1 MKSIYRTII
10 AAAGS
15 FLAAQFGGWDA
26 ALETLVCFMAIDWI
40 TGGVLL
46 PVVFKKSPKS
56 ENGTLESRAGWKG
69 LCRKGM
75 MLFFVLIAEKLD
87 QLTQTNYLRDA
98 VCIGFILNEAVSI
111 LENAGLMG
119 VKIPEILRSCMCAGI
134 GSGGKVVCIMY
145 HNTLRMIFRPG
156 ILVTAIASVNPHL
169 LCSSF
174 LSTCKSA
181 VPGKFSGYVGAL
193 LRR

>member
-10 AAAGS
+10 AAAGR
-15 FLAAQFGGWDA
+15 
-26 ALETLVCFMAIDWI
+26 I

-119 VKIPEILRSCMCAGI
+119 VKIPEILRSRI
-134 GSGGKVVCIMY
+134 DVLT
-145 HNTLRMIFRPG
+145 TLPPGPMPAHMQERSTREIFR
-156 ILVTAIASVNPHL
+156 I
-169 LCSSF
+169 C
-174 LSTCKSA
+174 
-181 VPGKFSGYVGAL
+181 
-193 LRR
+193 RRIIT

>member
-1 MKSIYRTII
+1 MKSIYRTIL

-26 ALETLVCFMAIDWI
+26 ALETLVCFMAIDW
-40 TGGVLL
+40 
-46 PVVFKKSPKS
+46 
-56 ENGTLESRAGWKG
+56 KG

-75 MLFFVLIAEKLD
+75 MLFFVLVAEKLD

-119 VKIPEILRSCMCAGI
+119 VKIPEVLRSRI
-134 GSGGKVVCIMY
+134 DV
-145 HNTLRMIFRPG
+145 LRKEEQ
-156 ILVTAIASVNPHL
+156 S
-169 LCSSF
+169 
-174 LSTCKSA
+174 K
-181 VPGKFSGYVGAL
+181 
-193 LRR
+193 

>member
-1 MKSIYRTII
+1 MKSMYRTIL

-111 LENAGLMG
+111 LENAGLME
-119 VKIPEILRSCMCAGI
+119 VKICSADMETGTASQLRCACR
-134 GSGGKVVCIMY
+134 KD
-145 HNTLRMIFRPG
+145 MI
-156 ILVTAIASVNPHL
+156 TKPH
-169 LCSSF
+169 F
-174 LSTCKSA
+174 
-181 VPGKFSGYVGAL
+181 YIQWNW
-193 LRR
+193 

>member
-1 MKSIYRTII
+1 MPMKSIYCTII
-10 AAAGS
+10 VAAGS

-75 MLFFVLIAEKLD
+75 MLFFVLVAEKLD
-87 QLTQTNYLRDA
+87 RLTQTNYLRDA
-98 VCIGFILNEAVSI
+98 VCIGSILNEAVSI

-119 VKIPEILRSCMCAGI
+119 VKIPEILRSRI
-134 GSGGKVVCIMY
+134 DV
-145 HNTLRMIFRPG
+145 LRKEEQ
-156 ILVTAIASVNPHL
+156 S
-169 LCSSF
+169 
-174 LSTCKSA
+174 K
-181 VPGKFSGYVGAL
+181 
-193 LRR
+193 

>member
-1 MKSIYRTII
+1 MLRWKRWSALWQLI
-10 AAAGS
+10 GS
-15 FLAAQFGGWDA
+15 REVF
-26 ALETLVCFMAIDWI
+26 
-40 TGGVLL
+40 LL

-119 VKIPEILRSCMCAGI
+119 VKIPEILRSRI
-134 GSGGKVVCIMY
+134 DV
-145 HNTLRMIFRPG
+145 LRKEEQ
-156 ILVTAIASVNPHL
+156 S
-169 LCSSF
+169 
-174 LSTCKSA
+174 K
-181 VPGKFSGYVGAL
+181 
-193 LRR
+193 

>member
-1 MKSIYRTII
+1 MKSIYRTIL
-10 AAAGS
+10 AVAGS

-75 MLFFVLIAEKLD
+75 MLFFVLVAEKM
-87 QLTQTNYLRDA
+87 QTQ
-98 VCIGFILNEAVSI
+98 S
-111 LENAGLMG
+111 
-119 VKIPEILRSCMCAGI
+119 RS
-134 GSGGKVVCIMY
+134 
-145 HNTLRMIFRPG
+145 
-156 ILVTAIASVNPHL
+156 
-169 LCSSF
+169 
-174 LSTCKSA
+174 
-181 VPGKFSGYVGAL
+181 
-193 LRR
+193 LRRHRISMTRRGRCWRNKGPAQRNA

>member
-1 MKSIYRTII
+1 MKSMYRTIL
-10 AAAGS
+10 AAAVS
-15 FLAAQFGGWDA
+15 CLAAQFGGWDA

-111 LENAGLMG
+111 LENAGLME
-119 VKIPEILRSCMCAGI
+119 VKICSADMETGTASQLRCACR
-134 GSGGKVVCIMY
+134 KD
-145 HNTLRMIFRPG
+145 MI
-156 ILVTAIASVNPHL
+156 TKPHFYIRW
-169 LCSSF
+169 SW
-174 LSTCKSA
+174 
-181 VPGKFSGYVGAL
+181 
-193 LRR
+193 

>member
-111 LENAGLMG
+111 LENAGLME
-119 VKIPEILRSCMCAGI
+119 VKICSADMETGTASQLRCACR
-134 GSGGKVVCIMY
+134 KD
-145 HNTLRMIFRPG
+145 MI
-156 ILVTAIASVNPHL
+156 TKPH
-169 LCSSF
+169 F
-174 LSTCKSA
+174 
-181 VPGKFSGYVGAL
+181 YI
-193 LRR
+193 RWNW

>member
-1 MKSIYRTII
+1 MKSIYRTIL
-10 AAAGS
+10 AVAGS

-26 ALETLVCFMAIDWI
+26 ALETLVCFMAIDW
-40 TGGVLL
+40 L

-75 MLFFVLIAEKLD
+75 MLFFVLVAEKLD

-119 VKIPEILRSCMCAGI
+119 VKIPEVLRSRI
-134 GSGGKVVCIMY
+134 DV
-145 HNTLRMIFRPG
+145 LRKEEQ
-156 ILVTAIASVNPHL
+156 S
-169 LCSSF
+169 
-174 LSTCKSA
+174 K
-181 VPGKFSGYVGAL
+181 
-193 LRR
+193 

>member
-1 MKSIYRTII
+1 MPMKSIYRTII

-111 LENAGLMG
+111 LENAGLME
-119 VKIPEILRSCMCAGI
+119 VKICSADMETGTASQLRCACR
-134 GSGGKVVCIMY
+134 KD
-145 HNTLRMIFRPG
+145 MI
-156 ILVTAIASVNPHL
+156 TKPH
-169 LCSSF
+169 F
-174 LSTCKSA
+174 
-181 VPGKFSGYVGAL
+181 YIQWNW
-193 LRR
+193 

>member
-56 ENGTLESRAGWKG
+56 EHWRAVRDGKD
-69 LCRKGM
+69 
-75 MLFFVLIAEKLD
+75 FAEK
-87 QLTQTNYLRDA
+87 
-98 VCIGFILNEAVSI
+98 V
-111 LENAGLMG
+111 
-119 VKIPEILRSCMCAGI
+119 
-134 GSGGKVVCIMY
+134 
-145 HNTLRMIFRPG
+145 
-156 ILVTAIASVNPHL
+156 
-169 LCSSF
+169 
-174 LSTCKSA
+174 
-181 VPGKFSGYVGAL
+181 
-193 LRR
+193 